1 MELQLQVTEE
11 ELLEFPEVRSNQFNI
26 SHSDKPAGKVVIG
39 TNNSIEKRS
48 SLQNSHRSC
57 GRSSANT
64 HSKIK
69 VEKPYYR
76 RPVAHRRQ
84 PVRPK
89 VCCTAQV
96 YFNHTFDCKKQWSR
110 KQKQEDRQLA
120 TDSINTPSIFDI
132 QVRPNLPAFAK
143 TLTPEA
149 LRYLYIGIDL
159 GQTVGNCP

>member
-39 TNNSIEKRS
+39 TNHSIEKRS
-48 SLQNSHRSC
+48 SLQNSCRSR
-57 GRSSANT
+57 GRCSANT

-89 VCCTAQV
+89 VCRTAKVYSDCTS
-96 YFNHTFDCKKQWSR
+96 DCKKQWSR

-120 TDSINTPSIFDI
+120 TDSVNTPSIFDI

-143 TLTPEA
+143 TLTPKA

-159 GQTVGNCP
+159 GRTVGNCP

>member
-26 SHSDKPAGKVVIG
+26 SHSDKPAGKVVHS
-39 TNNSIEKRS
+39 TEKRS
-48 SLQNSHRSC
+48 SLQNSCRSR
-57 GRSSANT
+57 GRCSADT

-89 VCCTAQV
+89 VCCTTKV
-96 YFNHTFDCKKQWSR
+96 YFDRTFDCKKQWSR
-110 KQKQEDRQLA
+110 KQKQEDR
-120 TDSINTPSIFDI
+120 
-132 QVRPNLPAFAK
+132 
-143 TLTPEA
+143 
-149 LRYLYIGIDL
+149 
-159 GQTVGNCP
+159 

>member
-48 SLQNSHRSC
+48 SLRNSCRSQ

-69 VEKPYYR
+69 VEKPSYR

-89 VCCTAQV
+89 VCCTAKV
-96 YFNHTFDCKKQWSR
+96 YFDHTFNHKKQWSR
-110 KQKQEDRQLA
+110 KQKQEDRRLA
-120 TDSINTPSIFDI
+120 IDSINTPSIFDI

-159 GQTVGNCP
+159 GRTVGNCP